1 MDAST
6 LTSRN
11 LEYKF
16 MPTNFPAVCRP
27 PFTLTVKDTST
38 NVTNPTWLTA
48 VSTAEPARID
58 VLPTSDYTLLG
69 NHPMTVTFVP
79 LVPLTP
85 TSILAPAPAVVTFT
99 IQFKCAVT
107 AVPPTVSNLRYPII
121 GAFHISN

>member
-1 MDAST
+1 MDAPT
-6 LTSRN
+6 LTSRDLTYSFPMTN
-11 LEYKF
+11 L
-16 MPTNFPAVCRP
+16 PAVCRP

-48 VSTAEPARID
+48 VSTTNPARID

-79 LVPLTP
+79 LTP
-85 TSILAPAPAVVTFT
+85 TSIQAPAPAVVTFT